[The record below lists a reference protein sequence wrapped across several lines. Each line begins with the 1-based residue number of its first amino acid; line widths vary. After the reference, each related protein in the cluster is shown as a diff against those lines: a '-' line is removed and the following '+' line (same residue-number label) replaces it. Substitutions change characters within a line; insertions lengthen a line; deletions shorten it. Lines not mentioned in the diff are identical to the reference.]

1 MSRCITMGIALFV
14 SYVALGQQTY
24 SAQGGE
30 YYTIG
35 ETFIQTRIDSKQVLS
50 EGLHQ
55 PIFSLFEIETNNDF
69 KINVY
74 PNPTTG
80 RVELN
85 HNLSKISV
93 LIFDKRGRTMEVRLE
108 DNRIINLSH
117 YDQGVYSMII
127 MSRGKKVYTSKIIIQ
142 R

>member
-1 MSRCITMGIALFV
+1 MSRCITLGIALFV
-14 SYVALGQQTY
+14 SHVALGQQTY

-35 ETFIQTRIDSKQVLS
+35 ETFIETRIDSMQVVT

-55 PIFSLFEIETNNDF
+55 PIFALFEIEANNDF
-69 KINVY
+69 TINVY

-80 RVELN
+80 RIELN

-93 LIFDKRGRTMEVRLE
+93 LIFDQRGRKIEVGLE
-108 DNRIINLSH
+108 DNKIIDLSH
-117 YDQGVYSMII
+117 FDQGMYSLII
-127 MSRGKKVYTSKIIIQ
+127 MSGGNRVYTSKIVIQ